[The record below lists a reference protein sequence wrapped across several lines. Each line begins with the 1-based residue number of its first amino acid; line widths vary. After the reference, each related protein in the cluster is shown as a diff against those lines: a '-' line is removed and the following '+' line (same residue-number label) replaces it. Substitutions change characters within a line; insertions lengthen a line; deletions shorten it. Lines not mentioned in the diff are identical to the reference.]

1 MRASESGI
9 RSKAIM
15 MTMAQE
21 AYAKSN
27 VFDAQQRERL
37 LMEELPQVRYI
48 AKRIHERLPS
58 HVSLDDLIQAG
69 VLGLIEAMQKYDP
82 SKNVQ
87 LKSYAKFRIRGA
99 ILDSLRDLDWS
110 PRSLRR
116 EARRIEAAQTRLRE
130 TLGRAPG
137 EQEVAADLGLE
148 LVEYQKLLGEIRGLE
163 IGSLLVE
170 SKEDGDEA
178 QERDVPA
185 PSDEDPFSLCMQT
198 EQREVLAAAISE
210 LSDREQQVLSLYYFE
225 ELTMKEVGAV
235 LGVVESRVSQIH
247 TAALLALRGRLKSKL
262 GHSQAASAA
271 AR

>member
-1 MRASESGI
+1 MRSSEFEI
-9 RSKAIM
+9 RSKAMM
-15 MTMAQE
+15 MTVAQE
-21 AYAKSN
+21 AYAKSSGL
-27 VFDAQQRERL
+27 DAQQRERL

-82 SKNVQ
+82 AKNVQ

-116 EARRIEAAQTRLRE
+116 EARRIEAAQTHLRE
-130 TLGRAPG
+130 TLGRVPG
-137 EQEVAADLGLE
+137 EQEVAAELGLE
-148 LVEYQKLLGEIRGLE
+148 LSEYQRLLGEIRGLD
-163 IGSLLVE
+163 IGSLFVE
-170 SKEDGDEA
+170 SSEESDEL

-185 PSDEDPFSLCMQT
+185 PAEQDPFSLCMQT
-198 EQREVLAAAISE
+198 EQREVLAEAISE
-210 LSDREQQVLSLYYFE
+210 LSEREQQVLSLYYFE

-247 TAALLALRGRLKSKL
+247 TAAVLALRGRLKSKL
-262 GHSQAASAA
+262 GRNQGAAA